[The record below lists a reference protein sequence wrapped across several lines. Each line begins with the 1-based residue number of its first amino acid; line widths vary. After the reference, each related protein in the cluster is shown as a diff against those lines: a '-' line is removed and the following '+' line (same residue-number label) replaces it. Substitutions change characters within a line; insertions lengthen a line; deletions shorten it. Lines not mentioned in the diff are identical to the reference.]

1 MVTESCYVEAVKA
14 DLSIHTILSRSDFHA
29 PDTLITDDKA
39 NTQKTNIVRIEEKV
53 YFSAEKRVF
62 F

>member
-1 MVTESCYVEAVKA
+1 MEAVKA